1 MEKKQAQTIRLVTI
15 EPCMIDTA
23 FNDKTESSWNVYVRS
38 LRKQTTRGPE
48 EGTCCLH
55 STWEKG
61 VPLMHSRTYSQP
73 DDSTRTSWQR
83 PLVYEVLLSFFIKNN
98 CFFFFSIIKLWTE
111 RNPPILVKKVPGN
124 LWGQSKTYF
133 GSNKNKSI
141 LVMLRHLNTHT
152 HMVQYIS

>member
-98 CFFFFSIIKLWTE
+98 CFFFLVSSNYEQKEILPFWWRRCQVTFEVKAKLILEATKIKVYW
-111 RNPPILVKKVPGN
+111 
-124 LWGQSKTYF
+124 
-133 GSNKNKSI
+133 
-141 LVMLRHLNTHT
+141 
-152 HMVQYIS
+152 